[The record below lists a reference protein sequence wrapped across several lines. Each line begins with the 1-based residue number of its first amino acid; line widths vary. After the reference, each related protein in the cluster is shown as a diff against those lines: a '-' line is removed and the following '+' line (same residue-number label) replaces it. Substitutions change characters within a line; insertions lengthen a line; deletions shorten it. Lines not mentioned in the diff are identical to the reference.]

1 MSARVADPIR
11 YRVSFTDPRTHL
23 FHVELEMSGL
33 DGRPFQVWMPSWT
46 PGSYLVREYA
56 RNVQGLAATDGDG
69 TPLHVQRTHEDAW
82 RVDPAGGDRVRLAYR
97 VYAFELTVRTSHL
110 DDTHGYWNGA
120 SLFLTSDAWLEVPV
134 ALSIEPPPGWSLTT
148 TLSRAPDGSF
158 RAAHFDELCDTPV
171 HAAPETPSIR
181 FEVAGVPH
189 ELAFWGRGNHD
200 PAALAADLAKITGQA
215 AQLFGGL
222 PYDRYLFLTLL
233 TDKGRGGLEHRNCCT
248 LLYPRFGFRPEKARQ
263 EFWFL
268 AAHELFHAW
277 NVKRLRPR
285 ALVPY
290 RYREENLT
298 GLLWFFE
305 GFTSYYEL
313 LLTLRAG
320 LISAAR
326 FLELLGQRMTQLA
339 RTPGRRVQSAEET
352 SFCAWIKHYR
362 PDENSINSTV
372 SYYLK
377 GALIALALD
386 LELRRRGSSLDALMV
401 RLWRQYGEDESGLPE
416 DAIQAEA
423 ERLAGTPLPGIFAQA
438 VAGTADPDYAALEDV
453 GLRARS
459 RARESAGDKGGTR
472 PRQERQDLSS
482 WFGVQLRA
490 ERAVIQSV
498 LSGSPAERAGLSA
511 EDELVAADGLR
522 LAPESWQLRIE
533 GQPPGSQIRVSYF
546 RRDELRETTVVLAEA
561 PTDTWWI
568 ERIDP
573 PSEAQRAAFRAWTSQ
588 TL

>member
-1 MSARVADPIR
+1 
-11 YRVSFTDPRTHL
+11 
-23 FHVELEMSGL
+23 MSGL
-33 DGRPFQVWMPSWT
+33 DGSPFQVWMPSWT
-46 PGSYLVREYA
+46 PGSYLVREFA
-56 RNVQGLAATDGDG
+56 RNLQGLTATDAKGQ
-69 TPLHVQRTHEDAW
+69 PLLLQRTHEDAW
-82 RVDPAGGDRVRLAYR
+82 RVDPDGSDEVRLSYR

-120 SLFLTSDAWLEVPV
+120 SLFLTSDASLEVPV
-134 ALSIEPPPGWSLTT
+134 ELSVAAPAGWELTT
-148 TLSRAPDGSF
+148 TLPRAADGSF
-158 RAAHFDELCDTPV
+158 RAANFDELCDAPV
-171 HAAPETPSIR
+171 HAAAEAPVAR

-189 ELAFWGRGNHD
+189 ELVFWGRGNHD
-200 PAALAADLAKITGQA
+200 PAALAADLAKVAAQA
-215 AQLFGGL
+215 AQLFGGFS
-222 PYDRYLFLTLL
+222 YDRYLFLTLL

-285 ALVPY
+285 ALLPY

-313 LLTLRAG
+313 LLPLRAG

-326 FLELLGQRMTQLA
+326 FLEILGQRMTQLA

-386 LELRRRGSSLDALMV
+386 LELRRRGQSLDALMLG
-401 RLWRQYGEDESGLPE
+401 LWQRYGEDESGLPE
-416 DAIQAEA
+416 DAIRVEA
-423 ERLAGTPLPGIFAQA
+423 ERLAGTPLPAIFEQT
-438 VAGTADPDYAALEDV
+438 VAGTADPDYSALEGV
-453 GLRARS
+453 GLRARA

-472 PRQERQDLSS
+472 PRQERQDLAS
-482 WFGVQLRA
+482 WFGVQLRPD
-490 ERAVIQSV
+490 RAVIQSV
-498 LSGSPAERAGLSA
+498 LSGSPAENAGLSA
-511 EDELVAADGLR
+511 EYELVAADGLR
-522 LAPESWQLRIE
+522 LLPESWQQRIE
-533 GQPPGSQIRVSYF
+533 GQPPGTQLRISYF
-546 RRDELRETTVVLAEA
+546 RREELREATVVLAE
-561 PTDTWWI
+561 PPQDTWWI

-573 PSEAQRAAFRAWTSQ
+573 PTDVQRAAFRAWTSQ
-588 TL
+588 AL